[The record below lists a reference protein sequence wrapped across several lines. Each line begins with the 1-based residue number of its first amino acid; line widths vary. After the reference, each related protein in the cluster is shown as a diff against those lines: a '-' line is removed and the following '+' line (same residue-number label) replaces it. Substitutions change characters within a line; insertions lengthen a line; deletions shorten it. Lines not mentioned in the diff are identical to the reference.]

1 MLWTCRVLTPKRV
14 KLQSKRQN
22 LRPYMPVAKDK
33 IMSSNNIQDVFQ
45 TGFRV
50 SLGATTSLIESLQ
63 DQQKR
68 EENLSLLNLDF
79 NQQVAELSKKGEKTE
94 QEAQRLIEQIFN
106 QMNQPTESATP
117 STPSESGSTPSTG
130 TTSRSTQQE
139 LEELTVQIALIRTEL
154 EQMRNPDSNK

>member
-1 MLWTCRVLTPKRV
+1 MNP
-14 KLQSKRQN
+14 
-22 LRPYMPVAKDK
+22 
-33 IMSSNNIQDVFQ
+33 NNIQDALQ

-94 QEAQRLIEQIFN
+94 QEAQRLIEQMFS
-106 QMNQPTESATP
+106 QMNQPTDSTTP
-117 STPSESGSTPSTG
+117 STPSDSDSTSPTG

-139 LEELTVQIALIRTEL
+139 LEELTVQIALIRTDL
-154 EQMRNPDSNK
+154 EQMRNPDSNQ

>member
-1 MLWTCRVLTPKRV
+1 M
-14 KLQSKRQN
+14 N
-22 LRPYMPVAKDK
+22 
-33 IMSSNNIQDVFQ
+33 SNNIQDALQ

-63 DQQKR
+63 DEQKR

-79 NQQVAELSKKGEKTE
+79 NQQVTELSKKGEKTE
-94 QEAQRLIEQIFN
+94 QEAQRLIGQMFS
-106 QMNQPTESATP
+106 QMNQPTDSATP
-117 STPSESGSTPSTG
+117 STPSDSGSTPPTG

-154 EQMRNPDSNK
+154 EQMRNPDSNQ

>member
-1 MLWTCRVLTPKRV
+1 M
-14 KLQSKRQN
+14 N
-22 LRPYMPVAKDK
+22 
-33 IMSSNNIQDVFQ
+33 SNNIQDALQ

-63 DQQKR
+63 DEQKR

-79 NQQVAELSKKGEKTE
+79 NQQVVELSKKGEKTE
-94 QEAQRLIEQIFN
+94 QEAQRLIG
-106 QMNQPTESATP
+106 QMFSHRNQPTDSTTP
-117 STPSESGSTPSTG
+117 STPSDSGSTPPTG

-154 EQMRNPDSNK
+154 EQMRNPDSNQ

>member
-1 MLWTCRVLTPKRV
+1 
-14 KLQSKRQN
+14 
-22 LRPYMPVAKDK
+22 
-33 IMSSNNIQDVFQ
+33 MSSNNIQDVFQ

-117 STPSESGSTPSTG
+117 STPRDSGSSSTG

-154 EQMRNPDSNK
+154 EQMRNPD

>member
-1 MLWTCRVLTPKRV
+1 M
-14 KLQSKRQN
+14 N
-22 LRPYMPVAKDK
+22 H
-33 IMSSNNIQDVFQ
+33 NNIQDVLQ

-79 NQQVAELSKKGEKTE
+79 DQQVAELSKKGEKTQ
-94 QEAQRLIEQIFN
+94 QEAQRLIEQMFS
-106 QMNQPTESATP
+106 QTNQPTDSATTATSSDRT
-117 STPSESGSTPSTG
+117 STSSTG
-130 TTSRSTQQE
+130 ITSRNTQQE

-154 EQMRNPDSNK
+154 EQIRNADSNK

>member
-1 MLWTCRVLTPKRV
+1 
-14 KLQSKRQN
+14 
-22 LRPYMPVAKDK
+22 
-33 IMSSNNIQDVFQ
+33 MSSNNIQDVLQ

-68 EENLSLLNLDF
+68 EDNLSLLNLDF

-106 QMNQPTESATP
+106 QMNQPKDSATP
-117 STPSESGSTPSTG
+117 STPSDSGSTSSTG

-154 EQMRNPDSNK
+154 EQMRNPD

>member
-1 MLWTCRVLTPKRV
+1 M
-14 KLQSKRQN
+14 N
-22 LRPYMPVAKDK
+22 
-33 IMSSNNIQDVFQ
+33 SNNIQDALQ

-63 DQQKR
+63 DEQKR

-79 NQQVAELSKKGEKTE
+79 NQQVVELSKKGEKTE
-94 QEAQRLIEQIFN
+94 QEAQRLIG
-106 QMNQPTESATP
+106 QMFSHRNQPTDSATP
-117 STPSESGSTPSTG
+117 STPSDSGSTPPTG

-154 EQMRNPDSNK
+154 EQMRNPDSNQ

>member
-1 MLWTCRVLTPKRV
+1 
-14 KLQSKRQN
+14 
-22 LRPYMPVAKDK
+22 
-33 IMSSNNIQDVFQ
+33 MSSNNIQDVFQ

>member
-1 MLWTCRVLTPKRV
+1 MNP
-14 KLQSKRQN
+14 
-22 LRPYMPVAKDK
+22 
-33 IMSSNNIQDVFQ
+33 NNIQDTLQ

-63 DQQKR
+63 DEQKR

-94 QEAQRLIEQIFN
+94 QEAQRLIEQMFS
-106 QMNQPTESATP
+106 QMNQPTDLATP
-117 STPSESGSTPSTG
+117 STPSDSGSTSPTG

-154 EQMRNPDSNK
+154 EQMRNPDSNQ

>member
-1 MLWTCRVLTPKRV
+1 
-14 KLQSKRQN
+14 
-22 LRPYMPVAKDK
+22 
-33 IMSSNNIQDVFQ
+33 MSSNNIQDVLQ

-117 STPSESGSTPSTG
+117 STPRDSGSSSTG

-154 EQMRNPDSNK
+154 EQMRNPD

>member
-1 MLWTCRVLTPKRV
+1 M
-14 KLQSKRQN
+14 N
-22 LRPYMPVAKDK
+22 
-33 IMSSNNIQDVFQ
+33 SNNIQDALQ

-63 DQQKR
+63 DEQKR

-94 QEAQRLIEQIFN
+94 QEAQRLIG
-106 QMNQPTESATP
+106 QMFSHRNQPTDSATP
-117 STPSESGSTPSTG
+117 STPSDSGSTPPTG

-154 EQMRNPDSNK
+154 EQMRNPDSNQ

>member
-1 MLWTCRVLTPKRV
+1 MALKSLVLAFRLESV
-14 KLQSKRQN
+14 K
-22 LRPYMPVAKDK
+22 YCK
-33 IMSSNNIQDVFQ
+33 ITNGSTLILVMSSNNIQDVLQ

-94 QEAQRLIEQIFN
+94 QEAQRLIEQMFS
-106 QMNQPTESATP
+106 QMNQPTDSATP
-117 STPSESGSTPSTG
+117 STPSDSGSTPPTG
-130 TTSRSTQQE
+130 TTSRNTQQE

-154 EQMRNPDSNK
+154 EQMRNPDSNQ